1 MSSDLVPLPPK
12 VPINRRA
19 FAFAIDWAAVSFIS
33 LILGTNWFVQSIFFI
48 ILWLLMRVLLPVRNQ
63 GQSLGH
69 WALDMRVIETRLL
82 RTPTIQELVKRE
94 GVLGVAAA
102 LAAIALT
109 GLTSRNAVVL
119 LLILPLAL
127 DCSVAFADT
136 ERYQQ
141 AFHDRFAQTIIVG
154 TRRGYSLDI
163 KLKKILGQLQRN
175 VRR

>member
-19 FAFAIDWAAVSFIS
+19 FAFAIDWAIVSLIS
-33 LILGTNWFVQSIFFI
+33 LILGTNWFVQLLFFI
-48 ILWLLMRVLLPVRNQ
+48 ILWLLMRVFLAVRNQ
-63 GQSLGH
+63 GQSLGR
-69 WALDMRVIETRLL
+69 WALDMRVIDTRFN

-94 GVLGVAAA
+94 GILGIGAA
-102 LAAIALT
+102 LAAIAFA
-109 GLTSRNAVVL
+109 GLTSRNAAVL
-119 LLILPLAL
+119 LLMLPLVL
-127 DCSVAFADT
+127 DCSVALADT

-163 KLKKILGQLQRN
+163 KLRKMLDQIQRN
-175 VRR
+175 VR